1 MAKYD
6 AYHDFLRQVPLF
18 ADLDDKQLDHV
29 SRVATDLDFEA
40 GRVLM
45 REGTAAHELFVVAE
59 GTLEVTRDG
68 VHIADIGA
76 GGVAGELAVLNHV
89 TRNSTVT
96 AKTDVS
102 LIHIDGREFKTLLDR
117 VPEIAVKLLP
127 VVAARAIDNATDH
140 TQ

>member
-6 AYHDFLRQVPLF
+6 SYHDFLRQVPLF

-45 REGTAAHELFVVAE
+45 REGRAAYELFVVAE

-68 VHIADIGA
+68 VHVADIGP

-96 AKTDVS
+96 TKTDVS
-102 LIHIDGREFKTLLDR
+102 LIHIDGREFRTLLEQ

-127 VVAARAIDNATDH
+127 IVASRASANADH